1 MTIYILAL
9 FINLLAGVALVSRFK
24 NGKKTYLWFTF
35 VELTL
40 LGGLRSINVGT
51 DTSAYHDIFN
61 SIAKIDTLQGLF
73 DRREELGYVLL
84 NKLLSALGGDA
95 QMLIFVCSMFIAGG
109 FILFIAKIS
118 DHVIFSVFL
127 LFTLMMYLSSFNIV
141 RQFMATVII
150 LNGFSY
156 LKEKKLVKYG
166 LVCVVA
172 WLFHSTSI
180 IWIVLGIVPLIKWNA
195 NKTALYLGILLFAV
209 VMAPVIIKLIILIL
223 PQYSGYLSTGYFQP
237 SGEEMPIVVNGAI
250 IAFLTFVI
258 AIARP
263 YQDKTLI
270 YTYVIS
276 VLAGCLTLIAAT
288 TASMANRFS
297 YYVIPFMY
305 ISIPRATAYLP
316 KTGQTWMQIL
326 IGIAG
331 CAYYIYCLYLG
342 WAECVPYEFF
352 WMV

>member
-1 MTIYILAL
+1 MIIYI
-9 FINLLAGVALVSRFK
+9 VALVLNILIGVFFVSYFK
-24 NGKKTYLWFTF
+24 NGKKIYLWFTF
-35 VELTL
+35 VELAI
-40 LGGLRSINVGT
+40 LGGLRSVNVGT
-51 DTSAYHDIFN
+51 DTVHYHEIFN
-61 SIAKIDTLQGLF
+61 QISRINTFQGLF
-73 DRREELGYVLL
+73 DRREEIGFVLL
-84 NKLLSALGGDA
+84 NKLISAMGGDA

-109 FILFIAKIS
+109 FILFIAKNS

-166 LVCVVA
+166 LVCVFA

-195 NKTALYLGILLFAV
+195 NKIALYLGMLLFAV
-209 VMAPVIIKLIILIL
+209 VMAPLIIKLIILIL

-237 SGEEMPIVVNGAI
+237 TGEEMPVVVNGAI
-250 IAFLTFVI
+250 IAFLTFIV

-263 YQDKTLI
+263 YQDKSLI

-276 VLAGCLTLIAAT
+276 LFAGCLVLIGAT
-288 TASMANRFS
+288 TASMANRLS
-297 YYVIPFMY
+297 YYIIPFMY
-305 ISIPRATAYLP
+305 IAIPRAVSYLP